1 MKRNL
6 SACDDADYD
15 VTPDP
20 DAQQTKRQKLLE
32 SDGKLYISLLS
43 VLHCVDVVCTTTT
56 V

>member
-15 VTPDP
+15 VTLDP

-32 SDGKLYISLLS
+32 SDGKLHIS
-43 VLHCVDVVCTTTT
+43 VLHCVDVVCTIMT

>member
-15 VTPDP
+15 LTLDP

-32 SDGKLYISLLS
+32 SDGKLHISVLS
-43 VLHCVDVVCTTTT
+43 ALHCVDVVCTIMT